1 MIVAGLL
8 SSLVNEVVEPGSV
21 CRASDIDCGELIRA
35 QHGNVAKAACSLT
48 SEYVRFK
55 GLKGS
60 FEPAEPAARVCLIAA
75 WRKLEQFE

>member
-1 MIVAGLL
+1 MKLL
-8 SSLVNEVVEPGSV
+8 NLDQSAARLTLTAANSSVLNTE
-21 CRASDIDCGELIRA
+21 
-35 QHGNVAKAACSLT
+35 NVAKAACSLT